1 VILTEE
7 VLPGVIAIWA
17 RLDGV
22 RCCNSWLVDKIL
34 IDPVLFSSE
43 EMEMWRGLDK
53 SMNQIVLTHWHWDHF
68 RGAIQIAKVLNI
80 PIVAP
85 KHRRH
90 FANSIIADGNHIGR
104 WNVIAAPG
112 HSIDHIVL
120 FDGETLIAGDT
131 ISSDNGA
138 FSVLCKSEKEMR
150 DTHAKLVS
158 LNTKVILPGH
168 GDIIREPEKAFSQC
182 KYIIY

>member
-7 VLPGVIAIWA
+7 VLPDVIVIWT

-22 RCCNSWLVDKIL
+22 RCCNSWLVDRLL

-43 EMEMWRGLDK
+43 EMGMWQVLNK
-53 SMNQIVLTHWHWDHF
+53 PVSQIVLTHWHWDHF
-68 RGAIQIAKVLNI
+68 RGAIQIAKALKI
-80 PIVAP
+80 PIAAP

-90 FANSIIADGNHIGR
+90 FANSIIADGSRIGR
-104 WNVIAAPG
+104 WNVIGAPG
-112 HSIDHIVL
+112 HSDDHIVL

-131 ISSDNGA
+131 ISSENNM
-138 FSVLCKSEKEMR
+138 FSVTCQDEKKMR
-150 DTHAKLVS
+150 VTHAKLVA
-158 LNTKVILPGH
+158 LNAKIVLPGH